1 MHFLTSVNALNF
13 AQLFYGLLSLHFAC
27 FRCQLKVCEVFSPAI
42 LSLYGLNLFTKSYG
56 FQKLKHLIDSYHE
69 TCNLSKFGLLILDL
83 PDISFAQTKFHWKT
97 YNTIF
102 FLSLTVFFKVTKFY
116 SRSYETGN
124 CYLKYFSSKNSTFL
138 VSGVRMIFFGILTL
152 GAPWIAIY
160 VMFFQTASYFSKYN
174 VIWPYIVWPLS
185 N

>member
-1 MHFLTSVNALNF
+1 MLVHASHFLCHTSSCVLAEKRYSMTVIYDLSLTAGGSYTHVRPCEEEVIYDRHRRYQLVLAYVKLTYWHHVMLFFLHFLISVNTLNF

-102 FLSLTVFFKVTKFY
+102 FY
-116 SRSYETGN
+116 
-124 CYLKYFSSKNSTFL
+124 
-138 VSGVRMIFFGILTL
+138 
-152 GAPWIAIY
+152 P
-160 VMFFQTASYFSKYN
+160 
-174 VIWPYIVWPLS
+174 
-185 N
+185 